1 MNSEW
6 RSFLEQ
12 QGAQFDETGVTD
24 FGDAAAELKA
34 AAEGTSISDLS
45 HLGLIRASGEEGQ
58 TFLQGQLTNDVR
70 AVDENTHQLSGYCSP
85 KGRLLALFQLFMR
98 NGDYYLQ
105 LPRPL
110 LEATLKRLRM
120 YVLRSKVTL
129 DDASDKLVR
138 FTLSGPDAEKLLAAQ
153 LGELP
158 AGGYEATTQDG
169 ITVLRLT
176 GPMIRFLLCGEPLA
190 MQSLWHALGKGGAV
204 PVGNAAGRWLTIQ
217 AGQPDVVSETIEAF
231 VPQMLNLQLINGVN
245 FKKGCYTGQ
254 EVVARMQYLGKLKR
268 RMYLAHVDTAQAPA
282 PGEELFSPESGSG
295 QGAGKIVTV
304 APAPQGGYDMLVVV
318 EISGLERN
326 GFYLD
331 EAGQQPLV
339 IQQPPYEFEQT
350 ETSSPQATGQ

>member
-24 FGDAAAELKA
+24 FGDATAELKA

-45 HLGLIRASGEEGQ
+45 HLGLIRASGEDCQ
-58 TFLQGQLTNDVR
+58 SFLQGQLTNDVR
-70 AVDENTHQLSGYCSP
+70 TVDESTHQLSGYCSP
-85 KGRLLALFQLFMR
+85 KGRLLSLFQLFMR

-129 DDASDKLVR
+129 DDVSDELVR
-138 FTLSGPDAEKLLAAQ
+138 FTLSGPDAEKLLTAQ
-153 LGELP
+153 QGNIP
-158 AGGYEATTQDG
+158 GGGFEATTQGG

-176 GPMIRFLLCGEPLA
+176 GPTDRFMLCGEAAA
-190 MQSLWHALGKGGAV
+190 MQSLWQSLRDAGATT
-204 PVGNAAGRWLTIQ
+204 VGHAAGRWLTIQ
-217 AGQPDVVSETIEAF
+217 AGQPEVVSETIEAF

-268 RMYLAHVDTAQAPA
+268 RMYLAHVDTSQPPV
-282 PGEELFSPESGSG
+282 PGDELFSPESGSG
-295 QGAGKIVTV
+295 QGAGKVVTV

-318 EISGLERN
+318 EISGLEGN

-331 EAGQQPLV
+331 EAGQQPLT
-339 IQQPPYEFEQT
+339 IQQPPYDFEQM
-350 ETSSPQATGQ
+350 ES